1 MHTLNTSSG
10 SANSNTLARTQAPNQ
25 PTATARRTHQITCQE
40 FHCCFFVPAQYAQSI
55 AYCFGLIVSTESN
68 SVMQQKQQQKKTSN
82 LFYISIKDFLC
93 SFFFCFVFGFFP
105 FAYRRLESTSFFVA
119 SDVELLLLLG
129 LSV

>member
-40 FHCCFFVPAQYAQSI
+40 FHCFFFVPAQYAQSI

-68 SVMQQKQQQKKTSN
+68 SVMQQKQQQKKN
-82 LFYISIKDFLC
+82 IQPILHFYKGFFMLI
-93 SFFFCFVFGFFP
+93 FFCFVFGFFP